1 MMIVAIVFGGVFGL
15 VFGLGS
21 WLMGFGLL
29 ASLIVYVVAGNLLS
43 LWLMARLRVEDG
55 IGENPLT
62 EARIREDLAA
72 LQEAEARR
80 MALAA
85 SDGSS
90 LFRLLRMRAELDRIA
105 ASERTLRHR
114 R

>member
-29 ASLIVYVVAGNLLS
+29 ASLIVYAVAGNLLS
-43 LWLMARLRVEDG
+43 LWLVMQLRGQEGDE
-55 IGENPLT
+55 ENPLT
-62 EARIREDLAA
+62 EAQIREDLAA

-80 MALAA
+80 LALAA

-105 ASERTLRHR
+105 ASERALRFR